1 MRQNRFTFDYVSLV
15 RTHINTQ
22 LILRIKY
29 IFANNNS
36 YEMPRLP
43 TYNFSNNKR
52 YFIQFCAVIVSLNF
66 TII

>member
-36 YEMPRLP
+36 YEMPRLH
-43 TYNFSNNKR
+43 TISRTIKGTSYNSVLLS
-52 YFIQFCAVIVSLNF
+52 CH
-66 TII
+66 